1 MEESVDHLLVHCTK
15 TGILW
20 QLVFSLFGIKWVMPD
35 SVKEVLLSWQGNF
48 VGKKE
53 FFFEGLL
60 LYAFCGLFGGGKQ
73 EVLGQCGKI
82 GSSFDILLFLTF
94 GVGEGGLK

>member
-1 MEESVDHLLVHCTK
+1 MDHLLVQCTK

-20 QLVFSLFGIKWVMPD
+20 QLVFSLFGVEWVMPD
-35 SVKEVLLSWQGNF
+35 SVEEVLLSWQGYF
-48 VGKKE
+48 VGKNE
-53 FFFEGLL
+53 NNFEGLL

-82 GSSFDILLFLTF
+82 GSSFDILLLLTF